1 LFNVHV
7 FLSFK
12 NGEFK
17 LSFVLVFFLGPTIP
31 EGVVPTTE
39 ADGGSGDDEK

>member
-1 LFNVHV
+1 MQCL
-7 FLSFK
+7 

-17 LSFVLVFFLGPTIP
+17 LSFVFLFLLEPTIP

-39 ADGGSGDDEK
+39 ADGGDGDEDK